1 MSDPSLADRP
11 ETYVDDRIE
20 TLRDQLYGEEV
31 MVDTAVVDDVLVGI
45 STHRVLMLAPDDAM
59 GPVFQSVALPNVTG
73 FVTGAGGKQ
82 AFGTRA
88 IRTGIY
94 SAVLLGAGNFVDLDG
109 LIDPISPPSGAG
121 IGGVLSLV
129 DLLIQAIGLVDDG
142 LVVLGLL
149 ALIASLYFVGR
160 YLGSR
165 DRYFEV
171 TVAGGD
177 HLRIP
182 VGKGADPPID
192 RLEAAVEK
200 ASNASVS

>member
-1 MSDPSLADRP
+1 MSEPSLADRP
-11 ETYVDDRIE
+11 ETDSDDGIE
-20 TLRDQLYGEEV
+20 TLRDQLYGDEV
-31 MVDTAVVDDVLVGI
+31 MVDTAAIDDVLIGI
-45 STHRVLMLAPDDAM
+45 STHPVLTLAPEATG
-59 GPVFQSVALPNVTG
+59 GPVLQSVTLPNVVG
-73 FVTGAGGKQ
+73 FGMAAGGKQ

-88 IRTGIY
+88 VRTGIY
-94 SAVLLGAGNFVDLDG
+94 SVILLGADLFVDLEG

-129 DLLIQAIGLVDDG
+129 DLLINAIGLVDDG
-142 LVVLGLL
+142 LLVLGLL
-149 ALIASLYFVGR
+149 ALVATLYFAGR

-177 HLRIP
+177 HLRVP
-182 VGKGADPPID
+182 VGRGGNPPID